1 MDIERQFIGLKESDE
16 KVLQYIYVSNYPR
29 IEQYVL
35 DNSGTADD
43 ARDIY
48 QEAFLAVWRNVQL
61 GRFTPQND
69 TAVSG
74 YIYQI
79 ARNKWL
85 DQLRAVKNKKTA
97 SLPDEISH
105 QLADS
110 PPLDEAEAGYLESVK
125 AEYDRLGDPCREL
138 LNRFY
143 FKKESMREI
152 AEHFSWTE
160 ASAKNNKYR
169 CLQRL
174 RNMVINKKENGI
186 P

>member
-35 DNSGTADD
+35 GNSGTADD

-69 TAVSG
+69 TAISG
-74 YIYQI
+74 YIYQV

-110 PPLDEAEAGYLESVK
+110 PPLDEAEAGYLETVK
-125 AEYDRLGDPCREL
+125 AEYDQLGDPCREL

-160 ASAKNNKYR
+160 ATTKNNKYR

-174 RNMVINKKENGI
+174 RNRVINKKENGI